1 MTRRAVAAIALALA
15 LAGCA
20 GNPPAQHAVAG
31 PAPTSRP
38 SPEPAPSTTTT
49 PTATTPAAS
58 TPAKATSTPKTTASE
73 AKRRDPATSP
83 GCGQRAVDAGK
94 FNPRCKEYQGYLD
107 PGGSGRPKTSGEIQH
122 EYLCQQGYL
131 PPAEC

>member
-15 LAGCA
+15 LTGCTA
-20 GNPPAQHAVAG
+20 DPPAQRAVAG
-31 PAPTSRP
+31 ASPTSQPGPQPAPATTTVP
-38 SPEPAPSTTTT
+38 ATPAPI
-49 PTATTPAAS
+49 AS
-58 TPAKATSTPKTTASE
+58 TPASVPSSTKPK

-83 GCGQRAVDAGK
+83 GCGQRAVDAGR

-107 PGGSGRPKTSGEIQH
+107 PGGPGRPKTSGEIQR

-131 PPAEC
+131 PRSEC